1 MSYMQKLEQL
11 AQTNLDIGFNAGF
24 QAATDLWM
32 LALAQEGFGPG
43 RMWRTAHGVAQLY
56 REFGHAWRNEP
67 ESDYAQEQI
76 DRVLKPLCGE
86 EFVPFRERNEW
97 VRKLKYG
104 KGAKK

>member
-11 AQTNLDIGFNAGF
+11 AQANLDIGFRSGF

-43 RMWRTAHGVAQLY
+43 RMQRTAHGVAQLY
-56 REFGHAWRNEP
+56 RELGHAWRNEP

-76 DRVLKPLCGE
+76 DRVLEPLCGE

>member
-1 MSYMQKLEQL
+1 MNYMQKLEQL
-11 AQTNLDIGFNAGF
+11 AQANLDIGFNAGF

-43 RMWRTAHGVAQLY
+43 RMQRTAHGVAQLY
-56 REFGHAWRNEP
+56 RELGHAWRNEP

-86 EFVPFRERNEW
+86 AFVPFRERNEW
-97 VRKLKYG
+97 VRKLKYV

>member
-1 MSYMQKLEQL
+1 
-11 AQTNLDIGFNAGF
+11 
-24 QAATDLWM
+24 M

-43 RMWRTAHGVAQLY
+43 RMQRTAHGVAQLY
-56 REFGHAWRNEP
+56 RELGHAWRNEP

-76 DRVLKPLCGE
+76 DRVLEPLCGG

-104 KGAKK
+104 KGKVK

>member
-11 AQTNLDIGFNAGF
+11 AQTNLDIGFSAGF

-43 RMWRTAHGVAQLY
+43 RMQRTALRVMDLY
-56 REFGHAWRNEP
+56 CELGHAWRNEP

-76 DRVLKPLCGE
+76 DRVLKPLCGA

-97 VRKLKYG
+97 VRKLKYRNG
-104 KGAKK
+104 KMK

>member
-1 MSYMQKLEQL
+1 MNYMQKLEQL
-11 AQTNLDIGFNAGF
+11 AQANLDIGFNAGF

-43 RMWRTAHGVAQLY
+43 RMQRTARRVMELY
-56 REFGHAWRNEP
+56 RELGHAWRNEP